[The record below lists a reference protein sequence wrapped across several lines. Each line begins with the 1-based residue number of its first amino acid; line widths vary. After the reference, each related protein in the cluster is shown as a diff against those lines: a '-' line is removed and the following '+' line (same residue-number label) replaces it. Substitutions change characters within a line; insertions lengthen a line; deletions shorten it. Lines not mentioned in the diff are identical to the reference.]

1 MEIRYNVTGAK
12 RKELVKIIADT
23 TGARAEYK
31 FMPTCNYEIDY
42 FTVTKDGTLLFDD
55 RADSEEVERVLEAI
69 SAAGFEGEPQDG
81 GEQPFGEETKEA
93 AEAADTAPQETNLGG
108 PRQTNRFVGERT
120 SSEVNELSASDGS
133 ERYGACEDALTVE
146 IPLDKVAVGNLTKLL
161 DAKGNLIRKALGI
174 TDLRIEV
181 LEDRVAF
188 PWFSQVDTDSAAAYT
203 HFISALCEMSR
214 NAKRVTATEK
224 PVENEKYAF
233 RCFLLRLGFIG
244 SEYKAERKILL
255 KNLTGSSAFK
265 DGGVNH
271 EVSK

>member
-1 MEIRYNVTGAK
+1 MRIEFHRTGAE
-12 RKELVKIIADT
+12 RKALVTAIGEILEV
-23 TGARAEYK
+23 RPQYK
-31 FMPTCNYEIDY
+31 GMPSAAYEIDY
-42 FTVTKDGTLLFDD
+42 FTVTKEGTLEFDD
-55 RADSEEVERVLEAI
+55 RADSEEVENLLEQLADRGI
-69 SAAGFEGEPQDG
+69 VAAPAEMAQAWFNAREAELSEKSETEPQ
-81 GEQPFGEETKEA
+81 EA
-93 AEAADTAPQETNLGG
+93 NAG
-108 PRQTNRFVGERT
+108 
-120 SSEVNELSASDGS
+120 
-133 ERYGACEDALTVE
+133 LTVE
-146 IPLDKVAVGNLTKLL
+146 IPFDKVAVGNLTKLL
-161 DAKGNLIRKALGI
+161 DAKGNLIRKAMGI

-181 LEDRVAF
+181 LDDRVAF
-188 PWFSQVDTDSAAAYT
+188 PWFRELPDCDAIKAYT

-271 EVSK
+271 EVSE

>member
-12 RKELVKIIADT
+12 RKELVKVIANA

-224 PVENEKYAF
+224 PVDNEKYAF

-244 SEYKAERKILL
+244 SEYKRERKILL

-265 DGGVNH
+265 NGGVSH
-271 EVSK
+271 EVSE

>member
-1 MEIRYNVTGAK
+1 MRIEFHRTGAE
-12 RKELVKIIADT
+12 RKALVTAIGEILE
-23 TGARAEYK
+23 ARPKYK
-31 FMPTCNYEIDY
+31 GMPSAAYEIDY
-42 FTVTKDGTLLFDD
+42 YTVTKDGTLEFDD
-55 RADSEEVERVLEAI
+55 RTDSEEVENLLEQLADRGI
-69 SAAGFEGEPQDG
+69 VAAPAEMAQAWLNARAEELSKASENEPQ
-81 GEQPFGEETKEA
+81 EA
-93 AEAADTAPQETNLGG
+93 N
-108 PRQTNRFVGERT
+108 VG
-120 SSEVNELSASDGS
+120 
-133 ERYGACEDALTVE
+133 LTVE
-146 IPLDKVAVGNLTKLL
+146 IPLDKVSLGNLTKLL
-161 DAKGNLIRKALGI
+161 EAKGKLIRKALGI
-174 TDLRIEV
+174 SELSIEI
-181 LEDRVAF
+181 LEDHVAF
-188 PWFSQVDTDSAAAYT
+188 PWFSQADSDSAAAYT

>member
-12 RKELVKIIADT
+12 RKELVKVISDA
-23 TGARAEYK
+23 TGARVEYK

-55 RADSEEVERVLEAI
+55 RADSEEVEQVLETIA
-69 SAAGFEGEPQDG
+69 AAGFECEAHDGEKLPT
-81 GEQPFGEETKEA
+81 EEESKA
-93 AEAADTAPQETNLGG
+93 IDTAPQNKT
-108 PRQTNRFVGERT
+108 VG
-120 SSEVNELSASDGS
+120 LM
-133 ERYGACEDALTVE
+133 VE

-161 DAKGNLIRKALGI
+161 DAKGGLIKKALGVD
-174 TDLRIEV
+174 TLPIEIQ
-181 LEDRVAF
+181 EDRVAF
-188 PWFSQVDTDSAAAYT
+188 PWFPELPDADSVKAYT
-203 HFISALCEMSR
+203 HFISALCEMSK
-214 NAKRVTATEK
+214 NAKRVTVTEK
-224 PVENEKYAF
+224 AVDNEKYAF

-271 EVSK
+271 EVSE

>member
-1 MEIRYNVTGAK
+1 MRIEFHRTGAE
-12 RKELVKIIADT
+12 RKALVTAIGEILEV
-23 TGARAEYK
+23 RPQYK
-31 FMPTCNYEIDY
+31 GMPSAAYEIDY
-42 FTVTKDGTLLFDD
+42 FTVTKEGTLEFDD
-55 RADSEEVERVLEAI
+55 RADSGEVENLLEQLADRGI
-69 SAAGFEGEPQDG
+69 VAAPAEMAQAWFNAREAELSEKSETEPQ
-81 GEQPFGEETKEA
+81 EA
-93 AEAADTAPQETNLGG
+93 NAG
-108 PRQTNRFVGERT
+108 
-120 SSEVNELSASDGS
+120 
-133 ERYGACEDALTVE
+133 LTVE
-146 IPLDKVAVGNLTKLL
+146 IPFDKVAVGNLTKLL
-161 DAKGNLIRKALGI
+161 DAKGNLIRKAMGI

-181 LEDRVAF
+181 LDDRVAF
-188 PWFSQVDTDSAAAYT
+188 PWFRELPDCDAIKAYT

-271 EVSK
+271 EVSE

>member
-12 RKELVKIIADT
+12 RKELVKVIADA

-55 RADSEEVERVLEAI
+55 RADSEEVERVLEAVA
-69 SAAGFEGEPQDG
+69 AAGFECEAHDGEKLPT
-81 GEQPFGEETKEA
+81 EEESKA
-93 AEAADTAPQETNLGG
+93 IDTAPQNKT
-108 PRQTNRFVGERT
+108 VG
-120 SSEVNELSASDGS
+120 LM
-133 ERYGACEDALTVE
+133 VE

-161 DAKGNLIRKALGI
+161 DAKGGLIKKALGVD
-174 TDLRIEV
+174 TLPIEIQ
-181 LEDRVAF
+181 EDRVAF
-188 PWFSQVDTDSAAAYT
+188 PWFPELPDADSVKAYT
-203 HFISALCEMSR
+203 HFISALCEMSK
-214 NAKRVTATEK
+214 NAKRVTVTEK
-224 PVENEKYAF
+224 AVDNEKYAF

-271 EVSK
+271 EVSE

>member
-12 RKELVKIIADT
+12 RKELVKVIADA

-42 FTVTKDGTLLFDD
+42 FIVTKDGTLLFDD

-69 SAAGFEGEPQDG
+69 SAAGFECELQDG
-81 GEQPFGEETKEA
+81 GEQPSGEETKEA
-93 AEAADTAPQETNLGG
+93 AEAADTAPQEANLRG

-133 ERYGACEDALTVE
+133 ERCGACEDALTVE

-181 LEDRVAF
+181 LDDRVAF
-188 PWFSQVDTDSAAAYT
+188 PWFSQVDADSAAAYT
-203 HFISALCEMSR
+203 HFLSALCEMSR

-265 DGGVNH
+265 NGGVGH
-271 EVSK
+271 EVSE

>member
-12 RKELVKIIADT
+12 RKELVKVIANA

-69 SAAGFEGEPQDG
+69 SAAGFECEPQDG

-93 AEAADTAPQETNLGG
+93 AEAADTAPQAAN
-108 PRQTNRFVGERT
+108 VG
-120 SSEVNELSASDGS
+120 
-133 ERYGACEDALTVE
+133 LTVE

-224 PVENEKYAF
+224 PVDNEKYAF

-244 SEYKAERKILL
+244 SEYMMERKILL

-265 DGGVNH
+265 NGGVSH
-271 EVSK
+271 EVSE